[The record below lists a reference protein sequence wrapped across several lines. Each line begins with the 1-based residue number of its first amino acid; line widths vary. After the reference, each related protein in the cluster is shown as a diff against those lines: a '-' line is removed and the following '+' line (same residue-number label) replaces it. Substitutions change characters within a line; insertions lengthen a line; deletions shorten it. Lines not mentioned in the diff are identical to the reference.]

1 MKQYKAFR
9 FRIYPNQMQKTLIR
23 KTFGCNRFVYNHFL
37 HLWQNTYN
45 QTQKGLSYHQCAIQ
59 LPKLKK
65 QYQWLKEVDSIS
77 LQSSLRDLA
86 DAFDRFFKKQNAYPH
101 FKSKKHPVQS
111 YTTKMVNQNIEIVGN
126 RIKLPKLGTVRFAKS
141 REVEGK
147 IIKATI
153 RRNPTGK
160 YFISIVAEVD
170 IQPFPSTYSAI
181 GIDMGLKDFVVTSCG
196 ERFPHI
202 QSFRRLEER
211 LAKAQKILARR
222 KERALKSNT
231 PLLGAKNYQ
240 KQKMKVAK
248 IHEKIANVRHDYLHK
263 ISTYLVKNHDIIGM
277 ESLQIKNMV
286 KNHHLAKSIHDASW
300 SKFKDLITYKTEWYG
315 KQKVEVD
322 AYFPSSQLCA
332 NCGYHNKRVKDLA
345 VREWTCPN
353 CKSIHDRDINAAIN
367 IKNEAL
373 RLVNGTVGTTGI
385 AY

>member
-1 MKQYKAFR
+1 ML
-9 FRIYPNQMQKTLIR
+9 LI
-23 KTFGCNRFVYNHFL
+23 
-37 HLWQNTYN
+37 
-45 QTQKGLSYHQCAIQ
+45 A
-59 LPKLKK
+59 
-65 QYQWLKEVDSIS
+65 
-77 LQSSLRDLA
+77 
-86 DAFDRFFKKQNAYPH
+86 FFKKQNAYPH

-277 ESLQIKNMV
+277 ESLQVKNMV

>member
-1 MKQYKAFR
+1 
-9 FRIYPNQMQKTLIR
+9 
-23 KTFGCNRFVYNHFL
+23 
-37 HLWQNTYN
+37 
-45 QTQKGLSYHQCAIQ
+45 
-59 LPKLKK
+59 
-65 QYQWLKEVDSIS
+65 
-77 LQSSLRDLA
+77 
-86 DAFDRFFKKQNAYPH
+86 
-101 FKSKKHPVQS
+101 
-111 YTTKMVNQNIEIVGN
+111 
-126 RIKLPKLGTVRFAKS
+126 
-141 REVEGK
+141 
-147 IIKATI
+147 
-153 RRNPTGK
+153 
-160 YFISIVAEVD
+160 
-170 IQPFPSTYSAI
+170 
-181 GIDMGLKDFVVTSCG
+181 
-196 ERFPHI
+196 
-202 QSFRRLEER
+202 
-211 LAKAQKILARR
+211 
-222 KERALKSNT
+222 
-231 PLLGAKNYQ
+231 
-240 KQKMKVAK
+240 K

-277 ESLQIKNMV
+277 ESLQVKNMV